1 MIKKPDNDV
10 NESIEQHNLR
20 LAEEESLRR
29 REEQGFKKIF
39 THAIL
44 GPLSIGAVIAFAGML
59 FENDPI
65 IYIGTGIVIFGMF
78 MWIKELF

>member
-1 MIKKPDNDV
+1 MIKKLNNDV

-29 REEQGFKKIF
+29 REEQSFKKIF
-39 THAIL
+39 THKFL
-44 GPLSIGAVIAFAGML
+44 GPLSIGLIVAFAGML

-65 IYIGTGIVIFGMF
+65 IYIGTGIHMFGWF
-78 MWIKELF
+78 LWIKELF